1 MIGWCCPVAMVAILM
16 RMCVLSPRILSSWR
30 ILQCPITMAMGSRGH
45 GDSAMCSTPGR
56 PVAMAK
62 EPSVRAT
69 LPICYY
75 AISPQHHTG
84 SGAGLI
90 LSWVSLM
97 GFSLWVLGLRGER
110 GRHKMANW
118 AQRSAKPTFL
128 AIKTAFGEFSL
139 SLHCISALF
148 FVVVTQKSINVVFRQ
163 YILSFIVH
171 NASKVIHTLST
182 LCPSLTLCKVNFS
195 RIVQL
200 IIRLYS
206 FSPFLP
212 DSL

>member
-128 AIKTAFGEFSL
+128 AIKTAFGELSL

-148 FVVVTQKSINVVFRQ
+148 FCCCYPK
-163 YILSFIVH
+163 
-171 NASKVIHTLST
+171 IHQWCLQAIYSLIYST
-182 LCPSLTLCKVNFS
+182 
-195 RIVQL
+195 
-200 IIRLYS
+200 
-206 FSPFLP
+206 
-212 DSL
+212 